1 MKKDL
6 NKIAA
11 IEKAIK
17 QKYGDETIQN
27 PKANWDEAK
36 EKEYLEQLKKQYKK
50 DIKKKD
56 QTQKVETNGF
66 LVSKQLLNKD
76 SSRNCPVCRVY
87 SFELKDDLYMDKY
100 ECCHSCYV
108 EWVEGREERW
118 LKEGWRPDINGLQ
131 KK

>member
-6 NKIAA
+6 NQIAA

-17 QKYGDETIQN
+17 QKYGEEAIQN

-76 SSRNCPVCRVY
+76 NTRNCPVCDVY
-87 SFELKDDLYMDKY
+87 SFEIKDDLYMDKY
-100 ECCHSCYV
+100 ECCYSCYIK
-108 EWVEGREERW
+108 WVEDREDRW
-118 LKEGWRPDINGLQ
+118 VEEGWRPHKDVSS